1 MTNPDLDPE
10 VYPPIDPRVD
20 VPDAPGALLPDPR
33 VTIVL
38 TEDGLPQ
45 VRSVHDL

>member
-20 VPDAPGALLPDPR
+20 VPDGPGAHPR
-33 VTIVL
+33 MTIVL